1 MLGKE
6 PEQKRLFAADEV
18 YAKKLGEKSFYLK
31 LAQARSGLFTDET
44 FAGLYVLDNG
54 RPSVPPSLLATALIL
69 QAKDQVSDEEAFER
83 ARFDV
88 RWCAALGLEVAEQ
101 AFVKS
106 TLQRFRSL
114 LILHEEYRLI
124 FLASV
129 KAAEA
134 AGLFG
139 QRYGQVVALDTTPIF
154 GKGAVKDS
162 YNLLADG
169 IRRIISALARQHGM
183 SAKVYAQKHG
193 YERYYGSS
201 IKGESDVNW
210 SDDASIKAFLTSL
223 VNDALA
229 LLEAARTVRNAAKE
243 GSKADR
249 AITDSS
255 ELLSALLLQDIERQ
269 QDGTCTITRGV
280 AKDRLLS
287 LTDPEMRYGHKSK
300 STRFEG
306 HKAAIAVETQS
317 QIITAVDVLPGNAPD
332 HTEALTLIAQSEQN
346 TGHPVDKTI
355 GDCAYGDGQTRKEF
369 ADAGRELVAR
379 VPKTAQTGRFSKT
392 AFVIDLE
399 KNTITCPQGHTVTEC
414 KTVTKKGTLFQFP
427 DELCVSCPLRASC
440 TTSAKHGRVITVHP
454 QEALLQKARDYQK
467 SDAFTEDIKAR
478 QSVEHRFARLKQL
491 GVRNSRFFGR
501 AKTKFQLMM
510 ASTVAN
516 LTRIFAQ
523 DHEPIPPPRPSK
535 PHRTLRSSLRT
546 LLAHRRHIALCPTS
560 GCAPNPLG

>member
-6 PEQKRLFAADEV
+6 ASQKRLFAADEV
-18 YAKKLGEKSFYLK
+18 YADKLGEKSFYLK
-31 LAQARSGLFTDET
+31 LSQARSGLFTDEL

-54 RPSVPPSLLATALIL
+54 RPSVPPSLLAAALIL
-69 QAKDQVSDEEAFER
+69 QARDHVSDEEAFER

-88 RWCAALGLEVAEQ
+88 RWCAALGLEVGEQ

-114 LILHEEYRLI
+114 LIFHDEYRLI
-124 FLASV
+124 FLASL
-129 KAAEA
+129 KAAEE

-139 QRYGQVVALDTTPIF
+139 KRYGHTVALDTTPIF

-169 IRRIISALARQHGM
+169 IRRVISALARQHGM
-183 SAKVYAQKHG
+183 TAKVYAHKHG

-210 SDDASIKAFLTSL
+210 SDDASIKAFLSSI
-223 VNDALA
+223 VNDALT
-229 LLEAARTVRNAAKE
+229 LLEEARSVRSAAKE

-249 AITDSS
+249 AIEEGS
-255 ELLSALLLQDIERQ
+255 ELLTALLLQDIERQ
-269 QDGTCTITRGV
+269 QDGRCTIKRGV

-306 HKAAIAVETQS
+306 HKAAIAVETNS
-317 QIITAVDVLPGNAPD
+317 QIITAVDVLPGNAAD
-332 HTEALTLIAQSEQN
+332 HTDALKLIEQSERN

-369 ADAGRELVAR
+369 AEAGRELVAR
-379 VPKTAQTGRFSKT
+379 VPKIPRTGRFSKT
-392 AFVIDLE
+392 DFRIDLE
-399 KNTITCPQGHTVTEC
+399 KHTVTCPQGHTLTEC
-414 KTVTKKGTLFQFP
+414 KAVTKKGSLFQFP
-427 DELCVSCPLRASC
+427 DALCAACPVRASC
-440 TTSAKHGRVITVHP
+440 TKSSQHGRVITVHP

-467 SDAFTEDIKAR
+467 TDAFTEDIKAR
-478 QSVEHRFARLKQL
+478 QSVEHRFARLAQL
-491 GVRNSRFFGR
+491 GMRKSRFFGR
-501 AKTKFQLMM
+501 AKTQFQLMM

-523 DHEPIPPPRPSK
+523 DDDPTPPPTPPK
-535 PHRTLRSSLRT
+535 PRRTPELSMRT
-546 LLAHRRHIALCPTS
+546 LLGYRVHFAVCPT
-560 GCAPNPLG
+560 